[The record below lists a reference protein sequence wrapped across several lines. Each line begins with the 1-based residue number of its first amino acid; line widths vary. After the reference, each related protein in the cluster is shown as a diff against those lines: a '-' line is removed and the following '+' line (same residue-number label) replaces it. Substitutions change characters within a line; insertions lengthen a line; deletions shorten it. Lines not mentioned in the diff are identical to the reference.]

1 MNKRIRKY
9 LSKFCLK
16 EKKNEH
22 MRKRFTLFLFTVCFA
37 IGCITSYAQNITY
50 TGEDYVVDAAPH
62 YYLQNVETGYL
73 LKKPNLLVPCWEKPD
88 TFTITTKS
96 TRFSI
101 PSLKCKL
108 DNNGVYS
115 FDLEG
120 DIYDWRRYHS
130 NFPFYYLYQIDDDNN
145 YYYLSPSANN
155 YVTLE
160 VSGTKPANV
169 NKTKYQWNVI
179 SEKQFNTFDPDRIKS
194 KIVAEPSLT
203 GHIDKNN
210 VTVQW
215 KSDISTKK
223 EDDEWYAYYEGRDIC
238 LNLQISGFKKGKYA
252 VNFYGIAEKLPTLEV
267 RCLKDDGEVT
277 KNTKQLTIDW
287 ANYIV
292 PIEVPVDDAVID
304 IRVNCGMNNGT
315 TVTGIVKGIT
325 FVAELSDESEYF
337 NALQTTWTP
346 EDKANGN
353 FYFYNP
359 ASMSHLSFS
368 NTNTA
373 SSSQSITN
381 ANYFNINGDKITFKN
396 GSNTYYVA
404 DPNWGTATN
413 NTWTFKKENKYGEN
427 NYTIRNSATN
437 NYLKCGGDGEI
448 TYSASEDANCAWE
461 LISKEQYEAAYPT
474 DKIKGWLNKST
485 ITVARDFSN
494 PFSTEYKNN
503 VWVVN
508 QATEGINNKYT
519 ISGIDN
525 GDYVVELYASK
536 GEGNIN
542 EAKVYVNGTTQVL
555 TDALEE
561 YIFKIKVTDGTL
573 VIYEDA
579 PVGAGN
585 ISLAI
590 KNIAKETTYN
600 SGFVSIFKGESLKD
614 RTAYYINNIKGNS
627 YLTAYNEKTDDI
639 FSAKLFAFTNVGTN
653 KYRIADGQ
661 NIIGYSGNS
670 LTKDLADWSV
680 TKKVEGNES
689 SYLVYEGSYYWINN
703 NGILNL
709 KRNTK
714 TDYFRFISSD
724 QYDALLPQNAIRSS
738 LRNNYV
744 DVLRIYTNGLSMEN
758 VGDSVWLVKQPVSGK
773 GNYHKIIIN
782 NLSDDIYTLTMHGKA
797 DGGSAT
803 IKAQIGDEEYNV
815 GELSTTTKR
824 ITKQLTVK
832 GGSLILY
839 VYAGNNVS
847 NVYSSIKSL
856 VRYSDLEGNNSN
868 VNWTSEAAGKGNF
881 RLYHWA
887 TGNFLHT
894 PGSVGS
900 KLNSSNSTLFTF
912 ENGSNSTI
920 SFKENNITKYVNNNA
935 GDGDWGTE
943 PVVWT
948 ISSTWNSSA
957 GANMYNI
964 YIPGSWGD
972 ERYIQYNEADKM
984 QYPKR
989 GLTIFSRSETWSNSD
1004 FDRMWVFVSEAQY
1017 DSVAPSSIAKR
1028 FHYLG
1033 TGVTAKWE
1041 TTVNTKKI
1049 DGVWRPVSNA
1059 TQAGEY
1065 NKLTFSGLKDGYYDV
1080 LLQATIEGNYTSA
1093 AKVKA
1098 VGRSTAARTVL
1109 PQTNYT
1115 YSLPV
1120 WISGG
1125 KLTISVE
1132 TTGSAGE
1139 VCTIIKDIIPLS
1151 PDKGV
1156 MDSYLKNPY
1165 FALPQGQREW
1175 DDGWT
1180 TNDFD
1185 PSVNSEETGFDGYG
1199 IHAEMIG
1206 RNAQHS
1212 KTYTIS
1218 QKVKLTPNRTY
1229 VLSADAVCIGR
1240 LGHLY
1245 AKANGAIFADTY
1257 CIGSKSRYNLEF
1269 TVPAGVT
1276 DSIEVGFYSNNDGLN
1291 DPDLAKWIGPDWRTE
1306 NFKFVVAVDN
1316 FRLFY
1321 CSDWLLN
1328 PNFDEGKK
1336 YWTYDK
1342 SSVVSFANNRI
1353 EVVGSDVIKA
1363 DSICQTIQDS
1373 TGNTITLPA
1382 GAYRLSA
1389 QMVSTFTTTLFAR
1402 VGNRIQKTIIPAI
1415 GINTGGKEMHD
1426 RSLTFVVPVASE
1438 VTVGICYDDVNGWG
1452 KLLADDFSL
1461 VRTGEPEGTD
1471 ISCQIVNN
1479 DFSLEKDDD
1488 VNKKYGWENDE
1499 SYGFTEYKTNSPYAA
1514 IKNSDLNIKTSQ
1526 TVSGLPDGWYK
1537 IEAYGFDSYT
1547 EQSTTVFANGSSVN
1561 VKACTESDT
1570 ITALNALTNN
1580 PSDYLNAVTVHIKD
1594 GKIDLGVKRGDKGN
1608 SSWTVFNQFKL
1619 YYLYEENVFEDV
1631 SNFIK
1636 NPSFETGN
1644 TLDWNLSNCND
1655 VKAVSTTDDAWH
1667 KDYYYN
1673 ASGNGEKKISQVI
1686 SGLPAGEYAITVQV
1700 QSVGSNAVN
1709 LFAYTDKESKSIN
1722 NEKSTSIKTLKVEIV
1737 VEDGE
1742 DLTIGVSSN
1751 GKFNVDNF
1759 AISKASVKVYLYNAD
1774 AGAFFGHEFTSGYD
1788 ITDKKL
1794 ANPVGLN
1801 SEDGTLI
1808 KMSIDDDIVT
1818 FKNAETDKYINAYET
1833 RSKSDEYKYMTYGNE
1848 SAHSKF
1854 KMTNIENSNLCYLS
1868 IDPTNAKF
1876 GENAKIENAGAA
1888 NAYFG
1893 YYGTTY
1899 MGWSGEPGFNLVL
1912 PVIPNADKTDKGIRW
1927 QVLTEKQYAQYKDI
1941 VKEAHSARMAAWPV
1955 LCSARRS
1962 ALQIDYAQFENVYYN
1977 LASTAKQISDQTDTI
1992 KTRLLSSATATQATT
2007 NDYVDLTFKMA
2018 DADCRD
2024 ISTWNNEGGQFKLS
2038 ETSVYTVDKIFSGR
2052 HFEAF
2057 NAGGLK
2063 AVEFSKSITGLP
2075 FGRYKVSFTVATYTD
2090 DKDGVKNVN
2099 ATVRYKFGEDSV
2111 SLDAKTFKMYDVTTP
2126 MFYVDSNNPTPTIG
2140 VTLLTGVKAKYIAL
2154 DNIRIMYLGDINSNL
2169 YSYNYE
2175 YKNGVLVITGTWTN
2189 DEDAKAHRDFMFK
2202 SLKNDV
2208 CTIDF
2213 QNSKLKSSDIDFNI
2227 DGDYFTNKNLL
2238 VYMKSSGQNYVKVSN
2253 VTNVVKGSNGGTCSN
2268 YVLTDGSPIRVTKN
2282 FTATKASYSRT
2293 VKSNNG
2299 TLCLPFQFGSS
2310 DGTQLYTFEGFDDE
2324 GRIARKAITGK
2335 VDACT
2340 PCIFRKAE
2348 GATGVKFSA
2357 SNVTV
2362 SKDAPKEVKTD
2373 DGYGLRGVF
2382 VDKVFTASTTPKVNE
2397 CLYIA
2402 QDKFWRGKGS
2412 LEMDAFRAY
2421 IYDGGKFSNVR
2432 SFVMFDY
2439 FDAEPEITSVD
2450 EVDTDTNRTIV
2461 GYYNLNG
2468 QQIDKPTSGVVI
2480 VKYSDGKCRKIMVR

>member
-1 MNKRIRKY
+1 
-9 LSKFCLK
+9 
-16 EKKNEH
+16 
-22 MRKRFTLFLFTVCFA
+22 MRKKLTLFLFTVCCVM
-37 IGCITSYAQNITY
+37 GCIASYAQNITF
-50 TGEDYVVDAAPH
+50 TGEDYVEGASH
-62 YYLQNVETGYL
+62 YLQNVETGYL
-73 LKKPNLLVPCWEKPD
+73 LKKPNLVVSFTEKPN
-88 TFTITTKS
+88 TYEMTASGTLI
-96 TRFSI
+96 SI
-101 PSLKCKL
+101 PDLTWKL
-108 DNNGVYS
+108 DDNGVYS
-115 FDLEG
+115 FDVEG
-120 DIYDWRRYHS
+120 TQHNWRKYHKDV
-130 NFPFYYLYQIDDDNN
+130 PFYYLFQKNGGD

-155 YVTLE
+155 HITLE
-160 VSGTKPANV
+160 MESTAPKDIKN
-169 NKTKYQWNVI
+169 TKYQWNVI
-179 SEKQFNTFDPDRIKS
+179 SEKQFSTFNPDNIKS
-194 KIVAEPSLT
+194 KIEAEPSLKD
-203 GHIDKNN
+203 HIDN

-215 KSDISTKK
+215 ISDISTVKG

-252 VNFYGIAEKLPTLEV
+252 VNFYGMAEKLPTLEV

-277 KNTKQLTIDW
+277 KNTKSLTIDW

-315 TVTGIVKGIT
+315 NVTGIFKGIT
-325 FVAELSDESEYF
+325 FVAELSDESDYF

-346 EDKANGN
+346 EDKANGD

-359 ASMSHLSFS
+359 ASMSHLAFS
-368 NTNTA
+368 NANTA
-373 SSSQSITN
+373 SSSKSITS
-381 ANYFNINGDKITFKN
+381 ANYFNINGDNGDKITFKN

-404 DPNWGTATN
+404 DPNWGAATN

-448 TYSASEDANCAWE
+448 TYSASEDVNCAWE
-461 LISKEQYEAAYPT
+461 LISKEQYEAAYPA
-474 DKIKGWLNKST
+474 DRIKGWLNKST
-485 ITVARDFSN
+485 ITVTRDFSN
-494 PFSTEYKNN
+494 PFSTEKKT

-508 QATEGINNKYT
+508 QAAEGINNKYT
-519 ISGIDN
+519 ISGMEN
-525 GDYVVELYASK
+525 GDYVVEVYASK
-536 GEGNIN
+536 GVGNVN
-542 EAKVYVNGTTQVL
+542 EAKVYVNDNSQVL
-555 TDALEE
+555 TDVLQT
-561 YIFKIKVTDGTL
+561 YIFKVKVTDGTL
-573 VIYEDA
+573 VIYENA
-579 PVGAGN
+579 PVGAGTM
-585 ISLAI
+585 SLAI

-689 SYLVYEGSYYWINN
+689 SYLVYKGSNYYWINN

-709 KRNTK
+709 EKNTK

-782 NLSDDIYTLTMHGKA
+782 NLSDDIYTLTMHGKV

-839 VYAGNNVS
+839 VYAGTGVTD
-847 NVYSSIKSL
+847 VYSSIKSL

-868 VNWTSEAAGKGNF
+868 VNWTSESAGKGNF

-887 TGNFLHT
+887 TGTFLHT
-894 PGSVGS
+894 PGRVGS

-912 ENGSNSTI
+912 ENGSSSTI
-920 SFKENNITKYVNNNA
+920 SFKENNITKYVNNNE

-943 PVVWT
+943 SAVWT

-957 GANMYNI
+957 GKNMYNI
-964 YIPGSWGD
+964 YLYDNGGSKD
-972 ERYIQYNEADKM
+972 RYIQYNKTNGL
-984 QYPKR
+984 QYPR
-989 GLTIFSRSETWSNSD
+989 EGGWFVSQSDTWSNSAY
-1004 FDRMWVFVSEAQY
+1004 DRMWVFVSEAQY
-1017 DSVAPSSIAKR
+1017 DSIAPSSIAKR

-1041 TTVNTKKI
+1041 TTVNTKKV

-1080 LLQATIEGNYTSA
+1080 LLQATIEGNYTSS

-1180 TNDFD
+1180 KNDFD
-1185 PSVNSEETGFDGYG
+1185 PSVNTEETGFDGYG
-1199 IHAEMIG
+1199 IHAELIG
-1206 RNAQHS
+1206 RNNQHQ

-1257 CIGSKSRYNLEF
+1257 CIGSKSRCNLEF

-1276 DSIEVGFYSNNDGLN
+1276 DSVEVGFYSDQEGLY
-1291 DPDLAKWIGPDWRTE
+1291 DSDLAKYISPEWKDG

-1328 PNFDEGKK
+1328 PNFDEGDK
-1336 YWTYDK
+1336 YWTSK
-1342 SSVVSFANNRI
+1342 SSNKELFADNKIKIVSGKQY
-1353 EVVGSDVIKA
+1353 VA
-1363 DSICQTIQDS
+1363 DSICQMIQDS
-1373 TGNTITLPA
+1373 TGNAIKLPA

-1389 QMVSTFTTTLFAR
+1389 QMMSTFTTTLFAR
-1402 VGNRIQKTIIPAI
+1402 VGDRIQKTIIPAI
-1415 GINTGGKEMHD
+1415 GVGTGGKALHD
-1426 RSLTFVVPVASE
+1426 RTLTFIVPVASE
-1438 VTVGICYDDVNGWG
+1438 VTVGICYDAIPYGQQME
-1452 KLLADDFSL
+1452 ADDFSL

-1479 DFSLEKDDD
+1479 DFSIGKDDD

-1499 SYGFTEYKTNSPYAA
+1499 SYGFTEYKTDSTYAA
-1514 IKNSDLNIKTSQ
+1514 IKNSNLDIKTSQ
-1526 TVSGLPDGWYK
+1526 VVSGLPDGWYK
-1537 IEAYGFDSYT
+1537 IEAYGFDRYT

-1561 VKACTESDT
+1561 VKSCTGSDDA
-1570 ITALNALTNN
+1570 TALDALINN
-1580 PSDYLNAVTVHIKD
+1580 PYDYLNAVTVHIKD

-1655 VKAVSTTDDAWH
+1655 VKAVSTTDDGWH

-1700 QSVGSNAVN
+1700 QSVGSNDVN
-1709 LFAYTDKESKSIN
+1709 LFAYTDKESKSVN
-1722 NEKSTSIKTLKVEIV
+1722 NGKSTSIKTLKVEIV
-1737 VEDGE
+1737 VEDGQ
-1742 DLTIGVSSN
+1742 DLTIGVSSK
-1751 GKFNVDNF
+1751 GAFNVDNF

-1801 SEDGTLI
+1801 SDEGILI

-1854 KMTNIENSNLCYLS
+1854 KMTNVENSNLCYLS

-1899 MGWSGEPGFNLVL
+1899 MGWSGEPGFDLVL
-1912 PVIPNADKTDKGIRW
+1912 PVIPYADKTDKGIRW

-1941 VKEAHSARMAAWPV
+1941 VKDAHSARMAAWPV

-1962 ALQIDYAQFENVYYN
+1962 ALQVDYAQFESVYYN
-1977 LASTAKQISDQTDTI
+1977 MASTAKEISDQADTI
-1992 KTRLLSSATATQATT
+1992 KARLLSPATATQATT

-2024 ISTWNNEGGQFKLS
+2024 ISTWNNEGGQFKRS
-2038 ETSVYTVDKIFSGR
+2038 ETSVYTADKIFSGR

-2057 NAGGLK
+2057 DVGGLNP
-2063 AVEFSKSITGLP
+2063 VEFSKSIVGLP
-2075 FGRYKVSFTVATYTD
+2075 TGRYKISFTVVAYTND
-2090 DKDGVKNVN
+2090 TEENGAPTGVNNVY
-2099 ATVRYKFGEDSV
+2099 AKIKYKFGEDSV
-2111 SLDAKTFKMYDVTTP
+2111 KLDAKTFKMYDVTTP
-2126 MFYVDSNNPTPTIG
+2126 MFYVDANNPTPTIG
-2140 VTLLTGVKAKYIAL
+2140 ISLLKNNNAKYVAL
-2154 DNIRIMYLGDINSNL
+2154 DNIRILYLGGINSNL
-2169 YSYNYE
+2169 YSYNYD
-2175 YKNGVLVITGTWTN
+2175 YNDGVLVLTGTWTN
-2189 DEDAKAHRDFMFK
+2189 DDDAKAHRDFMFK

-2213 QNSKLKSSDIDFNI
+2213 QNNKFKSSDIDFNI
-2227 DGDYFTNKNLL
+2227 DGDDFKNKNLL
-2238 VYMKSSGQNYVKVSN
+2238 VYVKSSGQNYVKVSN

-2362 SKDAPKEVKTD
+2362 SKDAPKTVEST
-2373 DGYGLRGVF
+2373 DGYELRGVF
-2382 VDKVFTASTTPKVNE
+2382 VDKVFTESTSPKVNE

-2432 SFVMFDY
+2432 SFAMFDY
-2439 FDAEPEITSVD
+2439 SDAEPESTSV
-2450 EVDTDTNRTIV
+2450 ENVDTDTDSEIV

-2468 QQIDKPTSGVVI
+2468 QQIDKPASGVVI
-2480 VKYSDGKCRKIMVR
+2480 VKYSDGKYRKVMVR